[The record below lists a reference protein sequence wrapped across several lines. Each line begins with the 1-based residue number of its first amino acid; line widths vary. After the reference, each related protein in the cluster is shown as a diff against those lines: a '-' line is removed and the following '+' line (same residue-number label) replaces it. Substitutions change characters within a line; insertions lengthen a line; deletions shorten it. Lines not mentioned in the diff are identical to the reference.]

1 MKQKVGA
8 EGWEN
13 GRDAMWYGHRP
24 LRTEEATMLRA
35 CLCLLLPWVDKRKC
49 PKQVCYQCTWQI
61 GTAQKERERKAS
73 RRAPRNA
80 TTPPAGL
87 TWLWRAVQILLQE
100 RHGADGRGRSRR
112 VHKLCGRE
120 VSRGAAEDEQSG
132 REVKTSR
139 IFQRK
144 ENKAKD
150 TICTNFRMD

>member
-1 MKQKVGA
+1 MAGMPCGTVIDLLERRKQQCYVPA
-8 EGWEN
+8 FACFCRGWIKGN
-13 GRDAMWYGHRP
+13 A
-24 LRTEEATMLRA
+24 LS
-35 CLCLLLPWVDKRKC
+35 K
-49 PKQVCYQCTWQI
+49 CTWQI